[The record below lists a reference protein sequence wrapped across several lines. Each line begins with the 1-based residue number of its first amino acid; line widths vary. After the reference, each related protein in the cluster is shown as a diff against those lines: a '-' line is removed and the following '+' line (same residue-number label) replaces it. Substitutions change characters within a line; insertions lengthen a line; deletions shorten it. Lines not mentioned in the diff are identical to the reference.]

1 MILGDFNAR
10 SPSWGCKILDSK
22 GDQLEDLSDDLNL
35 SILNTGENTYVSK
48 TNGTA
53 SALDI
58 SAISYA
64 SANNVHWKVLDA
76 AISYH
81 FPVLTTL
88 PIVQEPTTQEKRS
101 WNFRKANWD
110 GFTQELENLC
120 SDLPKHNDAE
130 KLLRLFTCCI
140 QKAAKHHIPRAV
152 FLNLWGAPPWG
163 SAINEK
169 DSIGQELQRNDSEE
183 LKLNFIE
190 VSHRVEELI
199 LENKKEKRAELC
211 SKLDPRKGT
220 SQYWNL
226 LKVLNSSYISMPK
239 TLQSNVISIDGVNA
253 RTNKEAANMLS
264 KQYEVTSRL
273 NFAEKDRLQYKKY
286 KSIIKHNK
294 NHCAED
300 VFTSDFTLEELE
312 YAIRHLNPKKSP
324 GPDVIYGQ
332 MIVHFGEIA
341 KKYLL
346 NIFITSWRSGK
357 LPKIWK
363 SSVIIPILKPGK
375 DATSCKSYR
384 PISLTC
390 ILCKLME
397 RIIHSHLIKF
407 LTEQNFLHFYQT
419 AYRANHS
426 TVDQLFYLSQ
436 TIINGFQE
444 KPHEK
449 TVAVFLDLSS
459 AFNRVW

>member
-1 MILGDFNAR
+1 MDNAILIPSLNATASR
-10 SPSWGCKILDSK
+10 VTNATKPVVRGSIGKYATRTVNFL
-22 GDQLEDLSDDLNL
+22 QLNIIGTQKKCAELSD
-35 SILNTGENTYVSK
+35 ILNENNIHVACLQETRLNSKLHFNVKRYTTIRKDRVS
-48 TNGTA
+48 GA
-53 SALDI
+53 GGGIAFL
-58 SAISYA
+58 
-64 SANNVHWKVLDA
+64 
-76 AISYH
+76 
-81 FPVLTTL
+81 
-88 PIVQEPTTQEKRS
+88 EPTTHEKQS

-130 KLLRLFTCCI
+130 KLLRLFSSCI
-140 QKAAKHHIPRAV
+140 QKAAKHHIPRGKRRNNWIP
-152 FLNLWGAPPWG
+152 FWKDPNIKDL
-163 SAINEK
+163 IQER
-169 DSIGQELQRNDSEE
+169 DSIGQELQRNNSEE
-183 LKLNFIE
+183 LKRNFIE

-199 LENKKEKRAELC
+199 LESKKEKWAELC
-211 SKLDPRKGT
+211 SKLDPRKET

-226 LKVLNSSYISMPK
+226 LKNRRSK
-239 TLQSNVISIDGVNA
+239 
-253 RTNKEAANMLS
+253 KEAANMLA

-273 NFAEKDRLQYKKY
+273 NFTEDRLQYKKF

-294 NHCAED
+294 NNCAED

-312 YAIRHLNPKKSP
+312 YAIRRLNPKKSP

-397 RIIHSHLIKF
+397 RIIHSRLIKF
-407 LTEQNFLHFYQT
+407 LMEHNFLHFYQT

-426 TVDQLFYLSQ
+426 TVDQPFYLSQ

-449 TVAVFLDLSS
+449 TVAVFLDLSL
-459 AFNRVW
+459 AFN

>member
-1 MILGDFNAR
+1 MQQRLIGRMERYCF
-10 SPSWGCKILDSK
+10 K
-22 GDQLEDLSDDLNL
+22 NL
-35 SILNTGENTYVSK
+35 
-48 TNGTA
+48 
-53 SALDI
+53 
-58 SAISYA
+58 
-64 SANNVHWKVLDA
+64 ANNSEAILRVWNEAEVPEASFLGLRSNKQCSLHAPKQNPVQNAGWFFQKV
-76 AISYH
+76 SYIR
-81 FPVLTTL
+81 TCG
-88 PIVQEPTTQEKRS
+88 
-101 WNFRKANWD
+101 AN
-110 GFTQELENLC
+110 
-120 SDLPKHNDAE
+120 S
-130 KLLRLFTCCI
+130 CI
-140 QKAAKHHIPRAV
+140 QKAAKHHIPRGKRRNNWIP
-152 FLNLWGAPPWG
+152 FWTDHNIKDL
-163 SAINEK
+163 IQER
-169 DSIGQELQRNDSEE
+169 DSIGPELQRNNSEE
-183 LKLNFIE
+183 LKRNLVE

-199 LENKKEKRAELC
+199 LESKKEKWAELC
-211 SKLDPRKGT
+211 SKLVPRKGT

-239 TLQSNVISIDGVNA
+239 TPQSNVISIDGVNA
-253 RTNKEAANMLS
+253 RTNKEAANKLA

-273 NFAEKDRLQYKKY
+273 NFAEEVRLQYKKY

-312 YAIRHLNPKKSP
+312 YAIRRLNPKKSP
-324 GPDVIYGQ
+324 GPDVIYPQ

-397 RIIHSHLIKF
+397 RIIHSRLIKF
-407 LTEQNFLHFYQT
+407 LTEHNFLHFCQT

-436 TIINGFQE
+436 TIINGFLKKSFMRKLLQY
-444 KPHEK
+444 
-449 TVAVFLDLSS
+449 S
-459 AFNRVW
+459 